1 MNFSFVKKIIS
12 GVLIVTLILP
22 SFLIPQKAEAVLGV
36 GDVVTD
42 PGNTV
47 QNTITAAN
55 SVVSSASTY
64 SLQLKEFVLDGL
76 LNVLVKQV
84 IRQMTQ
90 SVVNWINSGFEGS
103 PSFLQNPGAFF
114 LDVADQVTGAFLA
127 KYGGPLT
134 ALCSPFS
141 LDIQIALRFKYHPN
155 VMKRYTCTLNTII
168 KNSKNA
174 VENASINGFTAGD
187 FKQGGWPAFVSLST
201 EPQNNVYG
209 AYLQAEAD
217 LSWRVASARSQQKE
231 EISQGKG
238 FLSWKKCKDD
248 GSEEALYAKKDLEK
262 TEKGSEEE
270 FYAKQEVNKHQT
282 CEVQTPG
289 SVISSSLENQL
300 GSGLRQLELADEINE
315 IVNALVAQLITQV
328 LTKGLGSV
336 SGSGPGDSNSYINNL
351 NNGDGSSSQL
361 ETLRTQVL
369 NTVENP
375 LKLTTDYV
383 DLKKQSYEIYNTI
396 DNDYKDASACF
407 NALLTSPNRPYWD
420 LSEYSARLNE
430 VKAAILKITPTR
442 DSLKTQF
449 EEAQKRLTTM
459 REIRSTANTAR
470 TLEELN
476 VASQKLSQL
485 STTMSLTNA
494 KDIQDARTQ
503 LDETRISAGPYIN
516 DSKTQLGRCRNSQ

>member
-1 MNFSFVKKIIS
+1 MKFNFIKKLIS
-12 GVLIVTLILP
+12 GILIVTLITP
-22 SFLIPQKAEAVLGV
+22 AIFIPQRASAQLATV
-36 GDVVTD
+36 DA
-42 PGNTV
+42 GNIA
-47 QNTITAAN
+47 QNTITAAS

-76 LNVLVKQV
+76 MNVLVKQM

-168 KNSKNA
+168 GNAKNA
-174 VENASINGFTAGD
+174 SFSINGFTAGD

-201 EPQNNVYG
+201 EPQNNIYG
-209 AYLQAEAD
+209 AYLQAEAE
-217 LSWRVASARSQQKE
+217 LSWRVASARSQQRD

-238 FLSWKKCKDD
+238 FLSWKTCKDN
-248 GSEEALYAKKDLEK
+248 GSEEAFYAKKDLEK
-262 TEKGSEEE
+262 VEKGSEEE
-270 FYAKQEVNKHQT
+270 FYAKQEVAKHQT
-282 CEVQTPG
+282 CTIQTPG
-289 SVISSSLENQL
+289 SVISSSLEGQL
-300 GSGLRQLELADEINE
+300 GSGLRQLEIADEINE
-315 IVNALVAQLITQV
+315 IVNALVAALITKV
-328 LTKGLGSV
+328 LGGSGLSGV
-336 SGSGPGDSNSYINNL
+336 SGSGPGDPNSEISKLSNGENST
-351 NNGDGSSSQL
+351 SQI

-369 NTVENP
+369 SSIENP
-375 LKLTTDYV
+375 LRLTTDYV

-396 DNDYKDASACF
+396 DTDYKDAAGCF

-430 VKAAILKITPTR
+430 VKAAIIKITPTR
-442 DSLKTQF
+442 DSLRAEF
-449 EEAQKRLTTM
+449 EEAEKRLTTM
-459 REIRSTANTAR
+459 REIRSSANTAR
-470 TLEELN
+470 TMEELN

-494 KDIQDARTQ
+494 KDIQDARTK
-503 LDETRISAGPYIN
+503 LDETKISGAPYAN
-516 DSKTQLGRCRNSQ
+516 DAKTQLGRCRNSQ

>member
-1 MNFSFVKKIIS
+1 M
-12 GVLIVTLILP
+12 LIVSFILP
-22 SFLIPQKAEAVLGV
+22 SLIIPRNVNAQLSTVDV
-36 GDVVTD
+36 G
-42 PGNTV
+42 NIA
-47 QNTITAAN
+47 QSTITAAN
-55 SVVSSASTY
+55 TSISTANTV

-141 LDIQIALRFKYHPN
+141 LDINIALRFKYHPN

-168 KNSKNA
+168 KNTKNA
-174 VENASINGFTAGD
+174 VDNASINGFTAGD
-187 FKQGGWPAFVSLST
+187 FKKGGWPAFVSLTT

-217 LSWRVASARSQQKE
+217 LSWRVASAKSQQRD
-231 EISQGKG
+231 EISNGKG

-248 GSEEALYAKKDLEK
+248 NTEESFYAKQDLSK
-262 TEKGSEEE
+262 AEKGSEEE
-270 FYAKQEVNKHQT
+270 FYAQKEVSKHQT
-282 CEVQTPG
+282 CEIQTPG

-336 SGSGPGDSNSYINNL
+336 SGSGPQDNSSYINSL
-351 NNGDGSSSQL
+351 GSGENGTSQI
-361 ETLRTQVL
+361 ETLRNQL
-369 NTVENP
+369 LSAVENP

-396 DNDYKDASACF
+396 GTDYNDASACF
-407 NALLTSPNRPYWD
+407 SALIIKPYINPWELTEYTNRIRNID
-420 LSEYSARLNE
+420 A
-430 VKAAILKITPTR
+430 VIKTIAPTK
-442 DSLKTQF
+442 DSLKRAF
-449 EEAQKRLTTM
+449 DEAQDRLTTL

-485 STTMSLTNA
+485 TSTMSLTNP
-494 KDIQDARTQ
+494 KDIQDARDSLDSTKQTGAPYSRDAKEQ
-503 LDETRISAGPYIN
+503 LRV
-516 DSKTQLGRCRNSQ
+516 CRYGQ